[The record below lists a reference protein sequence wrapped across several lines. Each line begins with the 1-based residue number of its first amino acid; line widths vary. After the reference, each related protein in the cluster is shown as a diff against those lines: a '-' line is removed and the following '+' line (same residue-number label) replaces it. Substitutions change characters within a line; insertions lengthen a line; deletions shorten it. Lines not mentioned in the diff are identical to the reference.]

1 MSYRDDLGKIPPKAK
16 IDVSY
21 VAKLAKLALSDEEIK
36 RLGQQL
42 NDILAYINKL
52 NEINTKTA
60 EPMSHTLSLENVHR
74 EDKVTPSLPAEEA
87 LKNAP
92 SKKDNFFRVP
102 KVIE

>member
-1 MSYRDDLGKIPPKAK
+1 MSAQDNAKNTK
-16 IDVSY
+16 IDVAY
-21 VAKLAKLALSDEEIK
+21 VSKLARLALSDEEIK
-36 RLGQQL
+36 RLGRQL
-42 NDILAYINKL
+42 NDILEYINKL

-60 EPMSHTLSLENVHR
+60 EPMSHALPLENIYRVDEVR
-74 EDKVTPSLPAEEA
+74 PSLPVDET